1 MSNKVYDVLKLL
13 AQIIMPFATM
23 VVAILGA
30 LGYGQYTEVI
40 LAIAAAVNTFIG
52 ILLKASSSTF
62 WKDKY
67 IVKEDGTELD
77 DDDDDEDELEIPD
90 EDEGVE

>member
-40 LAIAAAVNTFIG
+40 LAIAAAVNTFLG
-52 ILLKASSSTF
+52 ILLKASSGVY

-77 DDDDDEDELEIPD
+77 DDDDEDEILDEDGE
-90 EDEGVE
+90 VE

>member
-1 MSNKVYDVLKLL
+1 MSNKLYDILKLL

-67 IVKEDGTELD
+67 IVNEDGEEI
-77 DDDDDEDELEIPD
+77 DDEDEDELPD
-90 EDEGVE
+90 EEAE